1 MVSPDRLNA
10 TLATALIVPLTSRR
24 RGWDHRVPLLF
35 DGVRGELCTDQLR
48 AVSKERLRRYL
59 GVLDPI
65 TARRL
70 SSSLQSLFAD

>member
-10 TLATALIVPLTSRR
+10 TWRRPLSFPDIEEAR
-24 RGWDHRVPLLF
+24 WDHRVPLLF
-35 DGVRGELCTDQLR
+35 DGVRANSAPTSLR